1 MNTQR
6 SQIKKWDGT
15 ETTSWS
21 NKSNLLPEKTK
32 PQNNIGTLSRT
43 SKHSTAQN

>member
-6 SQIKKWDGT
+6 RKIKKLDGT
-15 ETTSWS
+15 ETTSRS

-32 PQNNIGTLSRT
+32 PQTNIGTLSRT
-43 SKHSTAQN
+43 S